1 MLQPEGTVLPP
12 APTLATKP
20 DESPAETE
28 LRPRRIRKQRKTS
41 ALIQRISTFKRWSWR
56 ATGAWFWLHLLMRFF
71 FGSDKLVGAENYA
84 ILRLEIALSF
94 LGFSPTNKAI
104 FPFLIKF
111 VWLSLICEFSLIQVS
126 WFVLVYLILFPLLAL
141 FFLFFGKRWRDQI
154 KKNQPK
160 NGLLRP
166 SQKTFNLRNAAVAL
180 LAAWLLLYGGSSGKW
195 PQLLGI
201 ILAGLFLLQRISSAL
216 SFAGPIEVI
225 KSRWIEALVQIS
237 HNRVQA
243 ANTAFARKY
252 ERFIYRLVLRAAWVT
267 RGSKGR
273 SRAAM
278 FVLVRYLLNLF
289 TLGFATVLFWAL
301 VIRLNTPVQIG
312 IGQALL
318 ASSARVLPGIDVPTG
333 LLLPRWVEAGSSA
346 SAWILFVLYAGPAA
360 SIFPLVQQMYVN
372 AMSEAHVK
380 LREAAVSLLL
390 HIREIDST
398 SAQEAKA

>member
-1 MLQPEGTVLPP
+1 
-12 APTLATKP
+12 
-20 DESPAETE
+20 
-28 LRPRRIRKQRKTS
+28 
-41 ALIQRISTFKRWSWR
+41 
-56 ATGAWFWLHLLMRFF
+56 MRFF

-84 ILRLEIALSF
+84 ILRFEIALSS

-111 VWLSLICEFSLIQVS
+111 IWLSLICEFSLIQVS

-141 FFLFFGKRWRDQI
+141 FFLFFGKWWRDQI

-166 SQKTFNLRNAAVAL
+166 NQKTFNPRNAAIAL
-180 LAAWLLLYGGSSGKW
+180 LATWLLLYGGSGGKW
-195 PQLLGI
+195 PQFLGI
-201 ILAGLFLLQRISSAL
+201 ILAALFLVQRISSAL

-225 KSRWIEALVQIS
+225 KSRWIEATVQLS

-243 ANTAFARKY
+243 ANSAFVRKY
-252 ERFIYRLVLRAAWVT
+252 ERFIYRLVLRSAWVT

-278 FVLVRYLLNLF
+278 FVLIRYLLNLF

-301 VIRLNTPVQIG
+301 VIRLNTPAQIG
-312 IGQALL
+312 LGQALL
-318 ASSARVLPGIDVPTG
+318 ASAARVLPGIDVSAG

-380 LREAAVSLLL
+380 LRQAAVSLLL
-390 HIREIDST
+390 HTREMESA
-398 SAQEAKA
+398 SAQEAKPVEQVAHT